1 MSKDHGKD
9 PAGIPTG
16 GPHAASTQ
24 AGAAVELDA
33 DPTWPPLDFEERE
46 WNLRTDLTTV
56 SRSMRALH
64 RGPYLAAITPEI
76 AGLPVELPSATLALA
91 DEASAQITRF
101 DAEMGAEIA
110 PFATILLRS
119 ESASSSMIE
128 HLSSGAKQI
137 ALADLGS
144 REKRNATEIVGN
156 GRAMR
161 AAIDLSDDISTD
173 SILAMH
179 HALLEEIHPEIAG
192 RWRTEQVWIG
202 GDSYGPHG
210 ADFTAP
216 HHERVPAAMD
226 DLVAFANRYD
236 VPVLVQAA
244 ITHAQFE
251 TIHPFPDGN
260 GRTGR
265 AMLHSMLKNKELT
278 RNVTVPISAGLL
290 TDTESYF
297 AALTA
302 YRHGDPL
309 LIVERIA
316 DASFHAVGNG
326 RRLASEIKATRAEW
340 DDRITA
346 RRDAAAWRLA
356 DLLLRQP
363 VVDGETVARR
373 LGIPP
378 NSARSALAHL
388 TEVGVLNEFTGF
400 TRNRMWEAKEITTA
414 LDAFASR
421 AGRRGSAG

>member
-1 MSKDHGKD
+1 MGVDKTED
-9 PAGIPTG
+9 PAGILTG
-16 GPHAASTQ
+16 GGYGAPTRAS
-24 AGAAVELDA
+24 AAVDLSAES
-33 DPTWPPLDFEERE
+33 TWPSLSFEQRE
-46 WNLRTDLTTV
+46 WHPRADLSTV
-56 SRSMRALH
+56 SRAMRARH
-64 RGPYLAAITPEI
+64 QGPYLAAITPEI

-91 DEASAQITRF
+91 DEASAQIARF
-101 DAEMGAEIA
+101 DAEVGAEIA
-110 PFATILLRS
+110 PFSTILLRS

-179 HALLEEIHPEIAG
+179 HALLDEVHPAIAG
-192 RWRTEQVWIG
+192 HWRTEQVWIG

-210 ADFTAP
+210 AEFTAP
-216 HHERVPAAMD
+216 HHDRVPAAMD
-226 DLVAFANRYD
+226 DVVAFANRYD

-251 TIHPFPDGN
+251 TVHPFPDGN

-265 AMLHSMLKNKELT
+265 AVLHSMLRNKELT

-290 TDTESYF
+290 TDTDSYF

-302 YRHGDPL
+302 YRHGDPVP
-309 LIVERIA
+309 IVERIA
-316 DASFHAVGNG
+316 DASFRAVGNG
-326 RRLASEIKATRAEW
+326 RQLAGEIKATRAEW

-363 VVDGETVARR
+363 VVDGETVAGQ

-378 NSARSALAHL
+378 SSARSALAHL
-388 TEVGVLNEFTGF
+388 TKVGVLSEFTGF
-400 TRNRMWEAKEITTA
+400 TRNRMWEAKEITSA

-421 AGRRGSAG
+421 AGRRGVAG

>member
-1 MSKDHGKD
+1 MDA
-9 PAGIPTG
+9 AGTPTAG
-16 GPHAASTQ
+16 GNAASAQ
-24 AGAAVELDA
+24 LRAGVELDTEA
-33 DPTWPPLDFEERE
+33 RWPPLDFEERE
-46 WNLRTDLTTV
+46 WRPRADLSMV
-56 SRSMRALH
+56 SRSMRARH
-64 RGPYLAAITPEI
+64 QGPYLAAIPPEI
-76 AGLPVELPSATLALA
+76 ADLSVRLPSDTVALA

-101 DAEMGAEIA
+101 DAEMGTDLA
-110 PFATILLRS
+110 PFSAILLRS

-144 REKRNATEIVGN
+144 HEKRNATEIVGN
-156 GRAMR
+156 VRAMR
-161 AAIDLSDDISTD
+161 AAIELSDDISTA

-179 HALLEEIHPEIAG
+179 RALLDEIHPEIAG

-210 ADFTAP
+210 ADFIAA
-216 HHERVPAAMD
+216 HHEMVLPAMD
-226 DLVAFANRYD
+226 DLVTFANRYD

-244 ITHAQFE
+244 LTHAQFE

-265 AMLHSMLKNKELT
+265 AMLHSMLKNKGLT

-290 TDTESYF
+290 TNTESYF

-302 YRHGDPL
+302 YRQGDPL
-309 LIVERIA
+309 PIVERIA
-316 DASFHAVGNG
+316 DASFHAVVNG
-326 RRLASEIKATRAEW
+326 RQLAGEIKATRAEW
-340 DDRITA
+340 DGRITA

-363 VVDGETVARR
+363 VVDGETVATQ

-378 NSARSALAHL
+378 TSARSALAHL
-388 TEVGVLNEFTGF
+388 TEAGVLSEFTGF

-421 AGRRGSAG
+421 AGRRGLAE